1 MKKDSCNCGHSS
13 ISVLLFVMVILQAAT
28 LFFLVKP
35 TAQPVYQSLS
45 PEQEKTME
53 VNTDLLTEVAELTT
67 LPKENPVIAE
77 VLDIDILKQEHPVN
91 ADVYKDAAN
100 GDKVIAYADKLIIY
114 RPDENK
120 IIYEGKNPNQIM
132 QEKYIEELK
141 DVLAKVGALIALDTS
156 AVPQLST
163 IADIDVLKE
172 GNPGLFANAANE
184 DKILVYEDRLI
195 IYRPSTNQII
205 VEAAIKDGAVVP
217 MAAPVVEET
226 EE

>member
-1 MKKDSCNCGHSS
+1 MKKEGSNRGNSLIS
-13 ISVLLFVMVILQAAT
+13 ILLFVMVILQAAT
-28 LFFLVKP
+28 LFFLIKP

-53 VNTDLLTEVAELTT
+53 LNTALLEKVSALTT

-77 VLDIDILKQEHPVN
+77 VLDVDILRQEHPIN

-120 IIYEGKNPNQIM
+120 VIYEGKNPNQIM
-132 QEKYIEELK
+132 QEQYIADLK
-141 DVLAKVGALIALDTS
+141 DVLAKVGALTTLDTKT
-156 AVPQLST
+156 VPQLST
-163 IADIDVLKE
+163 IADIDKLKA
-172 GNPGLFANAANE
+172 GNPKFFADALNE
-184 DKILVYEDRLI
+184 DKILVYPDRLI

-205 VEAAIKDGAVVP
+205 VEAAIKDGAVIP
-217 MAAPVVEET
+217 MANTVVEE
-226 EE
+226 E